1 MEEEEVVGILKR
13 YQNIWKEVGKENVQ
27 IVCVS
32 KTVDKNILKQL
43 HAKDP
48 SIIFA
53 ENYVQYLLVSFLGNW
68 RKRQSFWKAHNGTL

>member
-48 SIIFA
+48 SIIYG
-53 ENYVQYLLVSFLGNW
+53 ENYVQYLYV
-68 RKRQSFWKAHNGTL
+68 